1 MADKAKKKKPTNK
14 VDIGANL
21 TIEQVKEIHDQ
32 FLNKVKKKSEVLVFS
47 KHLESIDLAGIQLL
61 LYIKTKAKKEGL
73 NLVLDC
79 NPDESVTDLVEKS
92 GFFNLF
98 EN

>member
-14 VDIGANL
+14 IDIGANL
-21 TIEQVKEIHDQ
+21 TIEQVKKIHNQ
-32 FLNKVKKKSEVLVFS
+32 YLSKVKKKPEILVFS
-47 KHLESIDLAGIQLL
+47 KQLETIDLAGIQFLL
-61 LYIKTKAKKEGL
+61 HIKSKAKKEGL

-79 NPDESVTDLVEKS
+79 NPIDAVNEILEKS
-92 GFFNLF
+92 GFFKLF